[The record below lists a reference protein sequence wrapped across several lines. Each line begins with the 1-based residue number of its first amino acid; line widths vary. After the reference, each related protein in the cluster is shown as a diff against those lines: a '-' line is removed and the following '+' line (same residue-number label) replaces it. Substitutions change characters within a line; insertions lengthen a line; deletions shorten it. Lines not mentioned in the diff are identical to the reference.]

1 MNGHVFN
8 SKNYL
13 FHGVFNDLAFFV
25 GSKLRP
31 TGINVFGFIEDLIR
45 GKVLDLQEVYLS
57 LDFRKLAVYMLQPC
71 TRDIYFTIINIG
83 RQIEKIGAIEI
94 LIFKI

>member
-45 GKVLDLQEVYLS
+45 GKVLDPQEVYIS
-57 LDFRKLAVYMLQPC
+57 PDFRKLAVYMLQHC
-71 TRDIYFTIINIG
+71 TWNIYFIIINMG
-83 RQIEKIGAIEI
+83 RKIEKIGCY
-94 LIFKI
+94 